1 MIFLNK
7 QELFISTKKKKMTNQ
22 LLNGIQMSP
31 LLSNTILSTPSQ
43 KLRVKERNGTKGQLI

>member
-7 QELFISTKKKKMTNQ
+7 QELFISTKRKMTNQ

-31 LLSNTILSTPSQ
+31 LLSNNILSTPSQ